1 MAIDALAWIEKV
13 EKAEKKLAPW
23 RRNAKKIV
31 ERYRGKD
38 DKEGAGVQL
47 NIHWSNQQLYLAT
60 VYARTPKPEV
70 IRRLKGV
77 EDPMAQELS
86 EVLGESV
93 SFAIDAYD
101 FDEIVEQSLVDYGNA
116 GLGQIRVR
124 YKPYFRTVGK
134 ERIPV
139 GFTED
144 IQDDKIVLKFF
155 KDDGSPIPQD
165 DVKTDAQGPFLEG
178 DDIEEVA
185 YEEVCPEFVAWDR
198 FGWDTDARVWPDV
211 SFCYVIHNLTKSQV
225 KRQFGRRFIDRVKWD
240 LEGIADTAEVF
251 EVFDKKGRKVF
262 YIARGVED
270 ALLDLGDP
278 YKLEGFFPFPKPLLA
293 TTTSDKLI
301 PVPLYMIVQDL
312 YIELDEVQARITSL
326 TRQMKVRGAYD
337 ANKGEAL
344 GEILKGTDGHLVP
357 IEQWSEHMEKGGL
370 RAAVDFVPLTEING
384 TLQTLIANRESIINK
399 IYEITGFSD
408 IGRGATRAS
417 ESAAAQKIKNEYL
430 STRINR
436 EVKKVSRFLRDL
448 FRLIAEM
455 QAEKFSAETFSQIT
469 GRMVDDSMLEV
480 IRNDLQ
486 RAYKIDVQS
495 DSMLIQDE
503 DAEVERRSKSLNAMS
518 SWVQAITPMVQS
530 GQLNPEAAKA
540 MILWVVGADS
550 RGRQLAKHIA
560 QINFA
565 PAPPAD
571 PMAGAEAGMQPP
583 Q

>member
-1 MAIDALAWIEKV
+1 MAIDALAWLDRI

-23 RRNAKKIV
+23 RKNAKKIV
-31 ERYRGKD
+31 ERYRGRD
-38 DKEGAGVQL
+38 DKEGSGVQL

-60 VYARTPKPEV
+60 VYARTPKAEV

-77 EDPMAQELS
+77 EDPLAQELS
-86 EVLGESV
+86 EVMGEAV
-93 SFAIDAYD
+93 SFAVDAYD
-101 FDEIVEQSLVDYGNA
+101 FDEIVEQALVDYGNA
-116 GLGQIRVR
+116 GLGQIRIR

-139 GFTED
+139 GYTED
-144 IQDDKIVLKFF
+144 IVDDKIVLKFF
-155 KDDGSPIPQD
+155 LDDGSPVAQD
-165 DVKTDAQGPFLEG
+165 KVKSDAQGPFMDG

-211 SFCYVIHNLTKSQV
+211 SFCYIVHNLTKSEV
-225 KRQFGRRFIDRVKWD
+225 KRQFGRKYVDKVKWD
-240 LEGIADTAEVF
+240 LEGIADMAEVF

-262 YIARGVED
+262 YVARGVEE
-270 ALLDLGDP
+270 AMLDLGDP
-278 YKLEGFFPFPKPLLA
+278 FKLEGFFPFPKPLLA

-312 YIELDEVQARITSL
+312 YLELDEVQARITSL
-326 TRQMKVRGAYD
+326 TKQMKVRGAYD
-337 ANKGEAL
+337 SNKGEKLA
-344 GEILKGTDGHLVP
+344 EILQGSDGTLIP
-357 IEQWSEHMEKGGL
+357 IEQWSEHMERGGL
-370 RAAVDFVPLTEING
+370 KAAVDFIPLSEINA
-384 TLQTLIANRESIINK
+384 TLQTLTAQRESIINK

-455 QAEKFSAETFSQIT
+455 QAEKFSAETFTEIT
-469 GRMVDDSMLEV
+469 GRPVDDGMLSV

-518 SWVQAITPMVQS
+518 SWVQAITPMVQQ

-560 QINFA
+560 QINFS
-565 PAPPAD
+565 PMPPD
-571 PMAGAEAGMQPP
+571 PGMAGAEAGMPP
-583 Q
+583 A

>member
-1 MAIDALAWIEKV
+1 MAIDALAWLDRI

-23 RRNAKKIV
+23 RKNAKKIV
-31 ERYRGKD
+31 ERYRGRD
-38 DKEGAGVQL
+38 DKEGSGVQL

-77 EDPMAQELS
+77 EDPLAQELS
-86 EVLGESV
+86 EVMGEAV
-93 SFAIDAYD
+93 SFAVDAYD
-101 FDEIVEQSLVDYGNA
+101 FDEIVEQALVDYGNA
-116 GLGQIRVR
+116 GLGQIRIR

-139 GFTED
+139 GYTED
-144 IQDDKIVLKFF
+144 IVDDKIVLKFF
-155 KDDGSPIPQD
+155 LDDGSPVAQD
-165 DVKTDAQGPFLEG
+165 KVKSDAQGPFMDG

-211 SFCYVIHNLTKSQV
+211 SFCYIVHNLTKSEV
-225 KRQFGRRFIDRVKWD
+225 KRQFGRKYVDKVKWD
-240 LEGIADTAEVF
+240 LEGIADMAEVF

-262 YIARGVED
+262 YVARGVEE
-270 ALLDLGDP
+270 AMLDLGDP
-278 YKLEGFFPFPKPLLA
+278 FKLEGFFPFPKPLLA

-312 YIELDEVQARITSL
+312 YLELDEVQARITSL
-326 TRQMKVRGAYD
+326 TKQMKVRGAYD
-337 ANKGEAL
+337 SNKGEKLA
-344 GEILKGTDGHLVP
+344 EILQGSDGTLIP
-357 IEQWSEHMEKGGL
+357 IEQWSEHMERGGL
-370 RAAVDFVPLTEING
+370 KAAVDFIPLSEINA
-384 TLQTLIANRESIINK
+384 TLQTLTAQRESIINK

-455 QAEKFSAETFSQIT
+455 QAEKFSAETFTEIT
-469 GRMVDDSMLEV
+469 GRPVDDGMLSV

-518 SWVQAITPMVQS
+518 SWVQAITPMVQQ

-560 QINFA
+560 QINFS
-565 PAPPAD
+565 PMPPD
-571 PMAGAEAGMQPP
+571 PGMAGAEAGMPP
-583 Q
+583 A

>member
-1 MAIDALAWIEKV
+1 MAIDALAWLDRI

-23 RRNAKKIV
+23 RKNAKKIV
-31 ERYRGKD
+31 ERYRGRD
-38 DKEGAGVQL
+38 DKEGSGVQL

-60 VYARTPKPEV
+60 VYARTPKAEV

-77 EDPMAQELS
+77 EDPLAQELS
-86 EVLGESV
+86 EVMGEAV
-93 SFAIDAYD
+93 SFAVDAYD
-101 FDEIVEQSLVDYGNA
+101 FDEIVEQALVDYGNA
-116 GLGQIRVR
+116 GLGQIRIR

-139 GFTED
+139 GYTED
-144 IQDDKIVLKFF
+144 IVDDKIVLKFF
-155 KDDGSPIPQD
+155 LDDGSPVAQD
-165 DVKTDAQGPFLEG
+165 KVKSDAQGPFMDG

-211 SFCYVIHNLTKSQV
+211 SFCYIVHNQTKSEV
-225 KRQFGRRFIDRVKWD
+225 KRQFGRKYVDKVKWD
-240 LEGIADTAEVF
+240 LEGIADMAEVF

-262 YIARGVED
+262 YVARGVEE
-270 ALLDLGDP
+270 AMLDLGDP
-278 YKLEGFFPFPKPLLA
+278 FKLEGFFPFPKPLLA

-312 YIELDEVQARITSL
+312 YLELDEVQARITSL
-326 TRQMKVRGAYD
+326 TKQMKVRGAYD
-337 ANKGEAL
+337 SNKGEKLA
-344 GEILKGTDGHLVP
+344 EILQGSDGTLIP
-357 IEQWSEHMEKGGL
+357 IEQWSEHMERGGL
-370 RAAVDFVPLTEING
+370 KAAVDFIPLSEINA
-384 TLQTLIANRESIINK
+384 TLQTLTAQRESIINK

-455 QAEKFSAETFSQIT
+455 QAEKFSAETFTEIT
-469 GRMVDDSMLEV
+469 GRPVDDGMLSV

-518 SWVQAITPMVQS
+518 SWVQAITPMVQQ

-560 QINFA
+560 QINFS
-565 PAPPAD
+565 PMPPD
-571 PMAGAEAGMQPP
+571 PGMAGAEAGMPP
-583 Q
+583 A